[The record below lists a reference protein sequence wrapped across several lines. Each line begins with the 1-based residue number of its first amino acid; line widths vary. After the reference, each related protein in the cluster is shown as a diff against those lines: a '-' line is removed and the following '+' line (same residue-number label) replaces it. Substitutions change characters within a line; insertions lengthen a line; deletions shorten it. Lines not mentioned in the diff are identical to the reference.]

1 MTLLSAFAQLLKA
14 RKNVFLI
21 FVGGGELREQLSQEA
36 DRLGIFGHIRFSE
49 GFVSPQEIPNY
60 MQAFDFLCVSSVG
73 EGWPNVIFE
82 AMICNKPVIATS
94 VGGIPEA
101 ICSRDYGLLVPPG
114 DPAAMSNA
122 MEKALDIHWCGEKIA
137 QYAKDNS
144 WTKVGAK
151 YNQIYRQLW
160 FAHGQARK

>member
-1 MTLLSAFAQLLKA
+1 
-14 RKNVFLI
+14 
-21 FVGGGELREQLSQEA
+21 
-36 DRLGIFGHIRFSE
+36 
-49 GFVSPQEIPNY
+49 
-60 MQAFDFLCVSSVG
+60 VSSVG

-101 ICSRDYGLLVPPG
+101 ICSSDYGLLVPPK
-114 DPAAMSNA
+114 DPAAMSDA
-122 MEKALDIHWCGEKIA
+122 MQRALDMQWCRGKIA

-144 WTKVGAK
+144 WTKVGEK
-151 YNQIYRQLW
+151 YNQIYRELW